1 MFRKLTAAVVVTCLV
16 LTAVAV
22 QAGAVGGPRR
32 HIDVVAAYSIDTYH
46 VAFRGWES
54 AYVVVSGDGSTD
66 LDLYVYDAN
75 DNLIAAD
82 TDPSD
87 DCVVRFTPRWTG
99 SFTIRIV
106 NRGPFAN
113 RYLLATN

>member
-1 MFRKLTAAVVVTCLV
+1 MYRKMTAAVVVTCVALSA
-16 LTAVAV
+16 LAV
-22 QAGAVGGPRR
+22 QAGAVGGLIR
-32 HIDVVAAYSIDTYH
+32 HWDAVAPYSTDTYH
-46 VAFRGWES
+46 ISFRGGEV
-54 AYVVVSGDGSTD
+54 AYVFVSGDGDTD

-75 DNLIAAD
+75 GNPIAAD
-82 TDPSD
+82 TDYSD
-87 DCVVRFTPRWTG
+87 DCVVRFVPRWTG

>member
-16 LTAVAV
+16 LSAVAV

-32 HIDVVAAYSIDTYH
+32 HVDVVAAYSIDTYH
-46 VAFRGWES
+46 IAFRAGEL
-54 AYVVVSGDGSTD
+54 AFVVVSGDGDTD

-75 DNLIAAD
+75 GNLIASD
-82 TDPSD
+82 SDPSD
-87 DCVVRFTPRWTG
+87 DCVVGFTPRWTG

-113 RYLLATN
+113 RYVLATN